1 MSTGGRFNFDDG
13 GSYCGGWEE
22 GKAHGHGIC
31 TGPKGQGEYAGSWSH
46 GFEVVG
52 IYTWPSGNTYQG
64 TWAQGKRHGIGVEN
78 KGKWVYKGEW
88 THGFKGRYG
97 VREST
102 GTSGKYEGTWNNGLQ
117 DGYGT
122 ETYSDGGTYQGQWVG
137 GMRHGYGVR
146 QSVPYGMAAVIR
158 SPLRTSINSL
168 RSEHSNG
175 TALLTGDRAPVAGV
189 GGGGVLA
196 AGSPAVSRGGF
207 VLTAHS
213 EAELLKNKKKGLF
226 RRSLLSGLKLR
237 KSESKS
243 SLASQRSKQ
252 SSFRSEAGMSTV
264 SSAASDINSTI
275 SLGEGEGELP
285 VGEDDVDA
293 TTTESYAGE
302 WKNDKR
308 TGCGVSRRS
317 DGLHYQG
324 EWLGNK
330 RHGYGCTTFHDG
342 TKEEGKYKQNV
353 LVSGKRKN
361 LIPLRASKIREK
373 VDRAVETADKAAD
386 IAKQKSEIALS
397 RTAHARGKADA
408 AMTAAQKAQ
417 EECRLARITAKEFS
431 PSFQHR
437 GNSELECQ
445 RPKQQNSSENDV
457 EVISSGT
464 ADSTELYM
472 KGSMPPDLTPD
483 VSPTPSRPS
492 TRPSTPPRS
501 PTTKSSH
508 RTKNARFL
516 RQTAVDEERG
526 GTQEIQVLMEG
537 RGGGGSGGGGEYL
550 RANSWSEDKRPS
562 RGGSSRGG
570 SRGSSRSTTPSVQ
583 DEVRVGAARANG
595 HNSSNHKTQRER
607 RPDGPSS
614 SWTSQRVHVDSLAHS
629 RLLEQDEEKLSNYEM
644 EMRPLQPM
652 DSHISQK
659 PYGHGEEWHSHS
671 ESRGHTLQR
680 RGKIRDRERVV
691 QEASGPRDAQEGP
704 APDSVRKLDS
714 LRVGEKLE
722 ARPLRRDLTLSP
734 PQKSPPIALEHDDEN
749 QSQLKVNSVSEDAL
763 HRKQE

>member
-373 VDRAVETADKAAD
+373 VDRAVEAADKAAD

-472 KGSMPPDLTPD
+472 KGSTPPDLTPD
-483 VSPTPSRPS
+483 LSPTPS
-492 TRPSTPPRS
+492 RPSTPPRS

-550 RANSWSEDKRPS
+550 RANNHS
-562 RGGSSRGG
+562 
-570 SRGSSRSTTPSVQ
+570 
-583 DEVRVGAARANG
+583 
-595 HNSSNHKTQRER
+595 SSNHKTQRER

-614 SWTSQRVHVDSLAHS
+614 SWTSQRVHGDSLAHS

-680 RGKIRDRERVV
+680 RGKNRDRERVV

-749 QSQLKVNSVSEDAL
+749 QSQLKVNSVIQTRMTYFLQCSTKRQIRDSIHL
-763 HRKQE
+763 Q